1 MRFSDYLTETLW
13 AALDKALP
21 LLYGVG
27 YVLVVVRVL
36 PKNEFGLLGIIEVIF
51 YFILAIDISLV
62 QTPMAK
68 FAAEAG
74 HRGWA
79 IANGFLL
86 SAIVLSLFGFGCLA
100 GKAVLAKLFNAP
112 ALKDIL
118 WCLALLLAAS
128 YIKNLTSYIC
138 IARQWTGRL
147 FVIDVVYFLGSLAI
161 LIYWNWAGMLATATQ
176 VILAN
181 VYMAVAASA
190 IGAIFTSQV
199 LLQLNWRIK
208 LQDTARF
215 FSFGKYSFASGM
227 GAYLNGYIDTIFIA
241 RFFDPVA
248 VASYR
253 AGKVIY
259 RLYNAFSQAAQVIVL
274 PLASKLQAPEQK
286 SELRALFEK
295 SVFFSYVAL
304 LPLNALLLI
313 GAGWMF
319 SLLYSGQ
326 YPEAIS
332 VFRWL
337 VVGAFFLP
345 WGTIGINMLL
355 GAGKPK
361 WNFRITWMVVAA
373 NIICSFFLIRRLSIN
388 GAAIAIAITS
398 AVGAILTTYYAKSLT
413 QFTWQGIMQR
423 RADVVNFVKTLRR
436 GKVSMSRERE
446 NKGAEDDATTD

>member
-1 MRFSDYLTETLW
+1 
-13 AALDKALP
+13 
-21 LLYGVG
+21 
-27 YVLVVVRVL
+27 
-36 PKNEFGLLGIIEVIF
+36 
-51 YFILAIDISLV
+51 
-62 QTPMAK
+62 
-68 FAAEAG
+68 
-74 HRGWA
+74 
-79 IANGFLL
+79 
-86 SAIVLSLFGFGCLA
+86 
-100 GKAVLAKLFNAP
+100 
-112 ALKDIL
+112 
-118 WCLALLLAAS
+118 
-128 YIKNLTSYIC
+128 
-138 IARQWTGRL
+138 
-147 FVIDVVYFLGSLAI
+147 
-161 LIYWNWAGMLATATQ
+161 MLATATQ

-337 VVGAFFLP
+337 IIGTFFFP
-345 WGTIGINMLL
+345 WGAVGINILL
-355 GAGKPK
+355 GAGKPRLSS
-361 WNFRITWMVVAA
+361 RITWMVVAV
-373 NIICSFFLIRRLSIN
+373 NFVCSIFFIQRFGIN
-388 GAAIAIAITS
+388 GAAMVIVVTS
-398 AVGAILTTYYAKSLT
+398 LVGATLTAYYVKSLT
-413 QFTWQGIMQR
+413 HFTWRGIIQR
-423 RADVVNFVKTLRR
+423 HSDVVSFVKAIWHKKAQRQ
-436 GKVSMSRERE
+436 
-446 NKGAEDDATTD
+446 A